1 MGEEVDR
8 GYVSTYSSGYLSLA
22 NKSSFRESDG
32 GIESMDMVPEAK
44 KLYLEKCES
53 VIQLPEGSLTGET
66 RKRFRENPSRAAMVE
81 IAGRD
86 SVAAAIKA
94 VREGSFTDLLPTY
107 VFTGTERG
115 SLKTVEDAVHRL
127 SVRLPDTRIHG
138 LVILG
143 SSRFWQAL
151 NGRFISELITRFGF
165 YSPCMGCHLYLHSVR
180 IPLAA
185 LLGGVAIISGERE
198 SHDGQMKVN
207 QTAEALERYQAF
219 CSMFG
224 ISLVLPLRKVVTGE
238 EVEHILGFRW
248 EEGKEQLGCVLS
260 GNYRMLHGGIG
271 PTPGQVARCLDE
283 FIVPCAQQ
291 IISAYLAE
299 RVPESIEIA
308 AKVLTQMKG

>member
-1 MGEEVDR
+1 MVIKKTSRD
-8 GYVSTYSSGYLSLA
+8 
-22 NKSSFRESDG
+22 SDG
-32 GIESMDMVPEAK
+32 GSESMVMISEAK
-44 KLYLEKCES
+44 NLYLEKYES
-53 VIQLPEGSLTGET
+53 VIQLPEWSLSGET
-66 RKRFRENPSRAAMVE
+66 RERFRKSPSRAAIVE

-127 SVRLPDTRIHG
+127 SVQLPDTRIHN
-138 LVILG
+138 LVIMG

-151 NGRFISELITRFGF
+151 NGRFISELVARFGF
-165 YSPCMGCHLYLHSVR
+165 YSPCIGCHLYLHSAR

-198 SHDGQMKVN
+198 SHDGQRKVN
-207 QTAEALERYQAF
+207 QTAEALETYRAF

-224 ISLVLPLRKVVTGE
+224 ISLVLPLRKVITGE

-260 GNYRMLHGGIG
+260 GNYRLLDGGIG
-271 PTPGQVARCLDE
+271 PAPGQVARCLDE
-283 FIVPCAQQ
+283 FIVPCTRQ
-291 IISAYLAE
+291 IVSAYLAGT
-299 RVPESIEIA
+299 VPESDEIA
-308 AKVLTQMKG
+308 GKVLAQVGA